1 LKRRRIDKRINKMKK
16 YSFYFKESKP
26 FVKLMMLICIFM
38 VFTSIAS
45 FILSITSLP
54 SLASQALSQ
63 IIMFGMAPL
72 LWSLMFEGTTY
83 KNISFQ
89 NKNIKYY
96 ILIAIGLLIVSMP
109 LIDGINIWN
118 NSWHFQGEE
127 SFRLMEENA
136 QRVMEKFMQ
145 DTSTSNLILNI
156 IVLALIPALLEE
168 YFFRVALQTSMINL
182 FRNKFIGIFLTSILF
197 SLIHFQLFSFFPRVI
212 MGIFLGYLYVLSKN
226 VVVPI
231 VYHFFNNLIIV
242 MGYYLFNTK
251 IIETNL
257 IQTGYIYTPI
267 LFALSLILTTGLYFF
282 AIRIN
287 RKEN

>member
-1 LKRRRIDKRINKMKK
+1 MKK

>member
-1 LKRRRIDKRINKMKK
+1 MKK
-16 YSFYFKESKP
+16 YSFYFVESKP

-38 VFTSIAS
+38 VFTSITS
-45 FILSITSLP
+45 FILSIAPLP

-72 LWSLMFEGTTY
+72 LWSLMFEGSAY
-83 KNISFQ
+83 KSIDFQ
-89 NKNIKYY
+89 KRNIKYY
-96 ILIAIGLLIVSMP
+96 LLIAIGLLIVSMP

-127 SFRLMEENA
+127 QFRLMEENA

-145 DTSTSNLILNI
+145 DTSTTKLILNI

-168 YFFRVALQTSMINL
+168 YFFRYAMQTTMIKL
-182 FRNKFIGIFLTSILF
+182 FKNNFIGILFTSIIF
-197 SLIHFQLFSFFPRVI
+197 SLIHFQLFSFIPRVI
-212 MGIFLGYLYVLSKN
+212 MGMFLGYLYVLSRN
-226 VVVPI
+226 IIVPI
-231 VYHFFNNLIIV
+231 IYHFFNNIIIV

-257 IQTGYIYTPI
+257 TQTGYIYTPI
-267 LFALSLILTTGLYFF
+267 LFALSLILTIGLYFL
-282 AIRIN
+282 ALRIN
-287 RKEN
+287 RKQLND

>member
-1 LKRRRIDKRINKMKK
+1 MKK

-45 FILSITSLP
+45 FILSISSMP
-54 SLASQALSQ
+54 ALAAQALSQ
-63 IIMFGMAPL
+63 IIMFGLATL

-83 KNISFQ
+83 KNISFETQ
-89 NKNIKYY
+89 NISYY
-96 ILIAIGLLIVSMP
+96 FIIALALLFVSMP
-109 LIDGINIWN
+109 MIDGINIWN

-156 IVLALIPALLEE
+156 IVLALIPAILEE
-168 YFFRVALQTSMINL
+168 YFFRVALQTTMINL
-182 FRNKFIGIFLTSILF
+182 FRNRHIGILITSILF
-197 SLIHFQLFSFFPRVI
+197 SLIHFQLFSFLPRVI
-212 MGIFLGYLYVLSKN
+212 LGMFLGYLYVFSKN
-226 VVVPI
+226 VLVPMT
-231 VYHFFNNLIIV
+231 YHFLNNLIV
-242 MGYYLFNTK
+242 VLGYYLLNTK
-251 IIETNL
+251 ITETN
-257 IQTGYIYTPI
+257 ITETGYIYTPV
-267 LFALSLILTTGLYFF
+267 LFALSIIFTAGLYIL

-287 RKEN
+287 WKEN

>member
-1 LKRRRIDKRINKMKK
+1 MKK

-96 ILIAIGLLIVSMP
+96 ILIAIGLLLVSMP

-156 IVLALIPALLEE
+156 IVLAIIPALLEE

-197 SLIHFQLFSFFPRVI
+197 SLIHFQLFSFIPRVI
-212 MGIFLGYLYVLSKN
+212 MGMFLGYLYVLSKN

-257 IQTGYIYTPI
+257 TQTGYIYTPI
-267 LFALSLILTTGLYFF
+267 LFALSLILTIGLYFL

-287 RKEN
+287 KKQLNTSIPQ

>member
-1 LKRRRIDKRINKMKK
+1 MKK
-16 YSFYFKESKP
+16 YSFYFVEAKP

-118 NSWHFQGEE
+118 NSWHFYGEE

-212 MGIFLGYLYVLSKN
+212 MGMFLGYLYVISKN

-257 IQTGYIYTPI
+257 TQTGYIYTPI
-267 LFALSLILTTGLYFF
+267 LFALSLILTIGLCFLV
-282 AIRIN
+282 IRIN

>member
-1 LKRRRIDKRINKMKK
+1 MKK

-212 MGIFLGYLYVLSKN
+212 MGMFLGYLYVISKN

-257 IQTGYIYTPI
+257 TQTGYIYTPI
-267 LFALSLILTTGLYFF
+267 LFALSLILTIGLYFL

>member
-1 LKRRRIDKRINKMKK
+1 MKRRRIDKRINKMKK

>member
-1 LKRRRIDKRINKMKK
+1 MKK

-89 NKNIKYY
+89 SKNIKYY

-212 MGIFLGYLYVLSKN
+212 MGMFLGYLYVLSKN
-226 VVVPI
+226 VLVPI

-257 IQTGYIYTPI
+257 TQTGYIYTPI
-267 LFALSLILTTGLYFF
+267 LFALSLILTIGLYFL